1 MRRISS
7 ISRSDRISG
16 SDDGA
21 VILRGG
27 KRHVGRGDPPSP
39 SSVVVDTHFRPF
51 IYGPFL
57 NRVCMVGGL
66 VAAKAESG
74 PPCALTLGF
83 ITGET
88 HPTARWLLDRPF
100 TDPTPSAEETDVA
113 TRATERLARV
123 ADRRRQLCATLRVAA
138 ALPQILSGGGPVPD
152 CVLKGVVG
160 ADKGQSGCLFA
171 WCGSETKMKGALC
184 RGRLSP
190 FRCSQCSDDLRAR
203 VCACAASAP

>member
-88 HPTARWLLDRPF
+88 HPTARRLLDRLF
-100 TDPTPSAEETDVA
+100 ADSTPSTEETRMTAGA
-113 TRATERLARV
+113 TKRLAIV
-123 ADRRRQLCATLRVAA
+123 ADRRCQFRAALRVAA
-138 ALPQILSGGGPVPD
+138 VNPEILGLGRIIHEPD
-152 CVLKGVVG
+152 L
-160 ADKGQSGCLFA
+160 Q
-171 WCGSETKMKGALC
+171 
-184 RGRLSP
+184 
-190 FRCSQCSDDLRAR
+190 
-203 VCACAASAP
+203 ASR